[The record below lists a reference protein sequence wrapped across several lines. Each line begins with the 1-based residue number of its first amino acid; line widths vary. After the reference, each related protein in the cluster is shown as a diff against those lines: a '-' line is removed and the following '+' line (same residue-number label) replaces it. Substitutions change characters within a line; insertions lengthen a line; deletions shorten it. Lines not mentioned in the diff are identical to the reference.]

1 MDGEEINDSPIVNES
16 DDASFKDDGEI
27 EVAFEGEESPE
38 QHEEH
43 REEEVEDEPKPK
55 KIKNVQTRINQL
67 QRDKYRAI
75 NQAQEAAKQAEYLL
89 QENQRLQSLSET
101 NNQAAMI
108 HYDQSVRLQETQ
120 AKDMLTRAIETGD
133 VALQIEATELLTSAK
148 SEMKNLEAWRVQEK
162 MRNEPQR
169 YQEPQRQQYQQ
180 HQYEQEQPLQLNEET
195 TDWLESN
202 PWMSPDSDE
211 FDPDLAD
218 EVIQYATALDKR
230 LMRTGQQDKIMS
242 REYYDNINRYING
255 DEKPPSRT
263 LTMKQ
268 SNIPVSG
275 VGKNAVQG
283 RTESKTRVV
292 LSPQEKEMANL
303 LKLPFDVY
311 AKHVLQ
317 DRQLQ
322 AQRGR

>member
-1 MDGEEINDSPIVNES
+1 MDGEEVNDSPIVNES
-16 DDASFKDDGEI
+16 DDASFKDEPEI
-27 EVAFEGEESPE
+27 EVAFEGEEPEE
-38 QHEEH
+38 QHEA
-43 REEEVEDEPKPK
+43 RSEEESEEEKPK

-75 NQAQEAAKQAEYLL
+75 NQAQEASKQAEYLL
-89 QENQRLQSLSET
+89 QENQRLKALSET

-148 SEMKNLEAWRVQEK
+148 SEMKNLDAWRVQEK

-169 YQEPQRQQYQQ
+169 YQEPQHQQYQQ
-180 HQYEQEQPLQLNEET
+180 PQYEQEQPLQLNEET
-195 TDWLESN
+195 HEWLESN
-202 PWMSPDSDE
+202 PWMSPDSDD

-230 LMRTGQQDKIMS
+230 LMRTGQQEKIMS

-255 DEKPPSRT
+255 DEKQPSRT

-268 SNIPVSG
+268 TNIPVSG

-303 LKLPFDVY
+303 LKLPYDVY